1 MQKSSIICDMNSRFL
16 GGPVLSHRHIVKR
29 KKGLFESSTGKATSF
44 LIFTRPHRQSKR
56 ELLTLWIYILFFHAF
71 KKLQFLI
78 FIRRLSFFQLF
89 INGQFFHRTK
99 VLVYIS
105 LFTSNNNTK
114 WSERQHKN
122 IFIVYAH
129 FFFQN
134 RLISTFPNLPQ
145 IHDWI
150 PKFSIKQLAVVSI
163 SLTCGLFLFF
173 NSTNERLSHSWLI
186 LCYFM
191 LIFSLF
197 LRRGENNRNF

>member
-1 MQKSSIICDMNSRFL
+1 MCVYCGNCPSIFGKSLIFNFIFHIFLSNCLTQFYEYLINYYFQLQKSSIICDMNSRFL
-16 GGPVLSHRHIVKR
+16 GGPALSHRRRVKG

-114 WSERQHKN
+114 KKRET
-122 IFIVYAH
+122 A
-129 FFFQN
+129 
-134 RLISTFPNLPQ
+134 
-145 IHDWI
+145 
-150 PKFSIKQLAVVSI
+150 
-163 SLTCGLFLFF
+163 
-173 NSTNERLSHSWLI
+173 
-186 LCYFM
+186 
-191 LIFSLF
+191 
-197 LRRGENNRNF
+197 